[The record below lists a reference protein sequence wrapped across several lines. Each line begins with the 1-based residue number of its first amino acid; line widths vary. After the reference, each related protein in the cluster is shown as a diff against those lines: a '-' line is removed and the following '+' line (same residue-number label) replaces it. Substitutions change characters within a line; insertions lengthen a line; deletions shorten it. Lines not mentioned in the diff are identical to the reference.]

1 MPAQSILLADEDA
14 SLLEVER
21 FYLEREG
28 FRIFSVKSGFDVLNS
43 VQNIHPDLILLAMK
57 LPGLGGFEIC
67 SRLRS
72 ENNQVPVMAIL
83 PAKLK

>member
-28 FRIFSVKSGFDVLNS
+28 FRIFSVRSGL
-43 VQNIHPDLILLAMK
+43 M
-57 LPGLGGFEIC
+57 C
-67 SRLRS
+67 
-72 ENNQVPVMAIL
+72 
-83 PAKLK
+83 